1 MLWNKNNKMKNLKF
15 SPQKTFNSKVNCP
28 IIVIMHKDSCYSS
41 SVHGS
46 VQEGLFTTF
55 SNLGLKDYIQGERLV
70 SFGIVLRLTNN
81 TRIKNRCSKFSEWN
95 YTVLFLWHFTLMS
108 RYLYLSNVTQLKNA
122 EKMWWL
128 KFRLYNVTEQ
138 TITWSNALCLFSLIP
153 NQNLST

>member
-1 MLWNKNNKMKNLKF
+1 MKNLKF

-81 TRIKNRCSKFSEWN
+81 TRIKNRCSKFSE
-95 YTVLFLWHFTLMS
+95 
-108 RYLYLSNVTQLKNA
+108 
-122 EKMWWL
+122 
-128 KFRLYNVTEQ
+128 
-138 TITWSNALCLFSLIP
+138 
-153 NQNLST
+153 